1 MKPISPLKP
10 LKPALELAQS
20 TRRFPNEPPAYREA
34 RNALLAEEIELRRHA
49 ERVAAQRRA
58 LPLGGDVPDDYR
70 FDGEQGPVTLS
81 QLFGP
86 HDTLITYNWMFGP
99 QRERPC
105 PMCTCLLG
113 AIDAE
118 IPDITQRVS
127 VAIVARSPVERLTAF
142 KRERGWRYLPVVS
155 SGGNTFNRDYGGE
168 APDQGE
174 DSAGFNVF
182 VRRGGR
188 VIHTYGDEFT
198 FEMADPGEDPRG
210 AVEFMPLWN
219 LLDLTPGGR
228 GTDWYPKL
236 SY

>member
-1 MKPISPLKP
+1 MKPVTP

-20 TRRFPNEPPAYREA
+20 RRRFPNEPPAYREA

-58 LPLGGDVPDDYR
+58 LPLGGDVPHDYR

-168 APDQGE
+168 APDKGE

-188 VIHTYGDEFT
+188 IIHTYGDEFT

-210 AVEFMPLWN
+210 PVEYMPLWN